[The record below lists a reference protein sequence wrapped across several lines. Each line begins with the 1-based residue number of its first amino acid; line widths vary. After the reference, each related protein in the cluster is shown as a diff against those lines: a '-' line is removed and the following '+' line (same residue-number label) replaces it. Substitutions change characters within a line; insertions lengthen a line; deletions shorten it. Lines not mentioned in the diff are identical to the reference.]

1 MWYHPNPS
9 KESYKELL
17 GAFGSDK
24 AHNARRQFFKAN
36 PFFYS
41 GSYGL
46 CGGREKLIAAAFY
59 DGYQASEGLMLNDR
73 CGINHFRESVFKS
86 GMPPNDT
93 LLTCFTHSL
102 ALIKN
107 PASCNPYAP
116 GQYLWEASNFFCE
129 GGAQGEA
136 KIEKDFDLLKEI
148 VSLVRE
154 SGGKANHERN
164 IELIKYL
171 YDSFSNRKFCD
182 LILSVWDNG

>member
-1 MWYHPNPS
+1 MENYS
-9 KESYKELL
+9 ELL

-41 GSYGL
+41 DSYGL
-46 CGGREKLIAAAFY
+46 CGGRENLIAAAFY
-59 DGYQASEGLMLNDR
+59 DGYETPEGVMLKDR
-73 CGINHFRESVFKS
+73 CGINHFKESAFKS

-93 LLTCFTHSL
+93 LLTCFVHSL
-102 ALIKN
+102 ALLKN

-116 GQYLWEASNFFCE
+116 GQYLWEASDFFCQ
-129 GGAQGEA
+129 GAARGEA
-136 KIEKDFDLLKEI
+136 EIEKDFDLLKEI

-154 SGGKANHERN
+154 SGGKASHERN
-164 IELIKYL
+164 SKLIKYL

-182 LILSVWDNG
+182 QIQSVWDTSL